1 MGNRDRVVFISVVAV
16 EGGVEVVV
24 AVVWL
29 GEGEECTGATGGVAG
44 RVGGGEV
51 GGASGRA

>member
-1 MGNRDRVVFISVVAV
+1 MGNRDRVVFISVVVV